1 MTCCIVGLLIMMA
14 VGRIRRALGGGARD
28 ADVVFAPV
36 ARRPAP
42 GQVLP
47 GLPALP
53 LPGCEPAPVPA
64 GAPIFRYAA
73 VGIAL
78 CLIAAPALVWTG
90 VAVNAAAVQTWLVR
104 SALYLAVIIAAV
116 VLGRTATV
124 LRAPAGAASLLI
136 VVGVIVF
143 ELGLIDMHLFRLFDI
158 AAGGLLGDM
167 IFHNAGPALAMVG
180 GLVLVYGE
188 AGRSMTSRRSSRSTV
203 TSARPSAS
211 AVTVSSTPPV
221 TT

>member
-47 GLPALP
+47 GLPVP
-53 LPGCEPAPVPA
+53 VCESAPVPA

-90 VAVNAAAVQTWLVR
+90 VAVNTAAVQTWLVR

-158 AAGGLLGDM
+158 TAGDLLGDM

-203 TSARPSAS
+203 TSARPSSS

>member
-47 GLPALP
+47 GLPV
-53 LPGCEPAPVPA
+53 PVCASAPA
-64 GAPIFRYAA
+64 GAAIFRYAA

-78 CLIAAPALVWTG
+78 CLIAAPVLVWTG
-90 VAVNAAAVQTWLVR
+90 VAVNTAAVQTWLVR
-104 SALYLAVIIAAV
+104 SALYLAVIVAAV

-158 AAGGLLGDM
+158 TAGDLLGDM

-203 TSARPSAS
+203 TSARPSSS

>member
-14 VGRIRRALGGGARD
+14 VGRIRRALGGGGRD

-47 GLPALP
+47 GLPLP
-53 LPGCEPAPVPA
+53 VCESAPA

-78 CLIAAPALVWTG
+78 CLIAGPALVWTG
-90 VAVNAAAVQTWLVR
+90 VAVNTAAVQTWLLR
-104 SALYLAVIIAAV
+104 GALYLAVIIAAV

-158 AAGGLLGDM
+158 TAGGLLGDM

-203 TSARPSAS
+203 TSARPSSS